1 MIAFDR
7 LFAAN
12 LPAPAPRWGGLP
24 RYNFTGGNN
33 DPEALPIEALAA
45 SAERVLRR
53 EGHKLATY
61 NLGEGQMGH
70 AGLRA
75 FVADKL
81 SSMRGIDTTA
91 DDVLITSGS
100 LQGLDLVNEVMLER
114 GDTVI
119 MEQLTY
125 GGMITR
131 LQRRGVKFIG
141 VPLDEH
147 GMRTDQLATLLE
159 DLRAQG
165 IRPKYIYTI
174 PTVQNPTAT
183 VLSLERRHELLRLSK
198 AFAVPIFEDECYAD
212 LLWEGE
218 WPAALR
224 GLPDGEDVIHI
235 GSFSK
240 SLAPA
245 LRLGYVSAP
254 WEVTRRLLACKND
267 GGTPAIEQ
275 MVVADF
281 FGAHF
286 DDHVGGLK
294 RRLRDKLEVLTG
306 ALEEQFGTAAEFAV
320 PKGGIFLWVTLPE
333 QVDTAKLAAPALAEG
348 VAFNPGARMVD
359 RSRGGKARHAA
370 LLRAA
375 AGADDPRGHRQAG
388 RGLPSRDGRA
398 RARRQP
404 GAQGLST
411 DTGWHRVVAL
421 TRR

>member
-1 MIAFDR
+1 MIAFDQ
-7 LFAAN
+7 LFAAD
-12 LPAPAPRWGGLP
+12 LPAPAVRWNGQP
-24 RYNFTGGNN
+24 RYNFIGGHN
-33 DPEALPIEALAA
+33 DPEVLPVAALAA

-53 EGHKLATY
+53 DGHKLACY
-61 NLGEGQMGH
+61 NVGESSLGHE
-70 AGLRA
+70 ALRA
-75 FVADKL
+75 FVAEKL
-81 SSMRGIDTTA
+81 AVMRGIRGTA

-131 LQRRGVKFIG
+131 LQRRGVRMVG
-141 VPLDEH
+141 VPLDAH
-147 GMRTDQLATLLE
+147 GMRTDRLATALE

-174 PTVQNPTAT
+174 PTVQNPTGT
-183 VLSLERRHELLRLSK
+183 VLSLERRHELLRLSE

-218 WPAALR
+218 WPPALR
-224 GLPDGEDVIHI
+224 GLPGGAQVIHI

-254 WEVTRRLLACKND
+254 WDVMSRLLACKGD

-281 FGAHF
+281 FGEHF
-286 DDHVGGLK
+286 EDHVGQLK
-294 RRLRDKLEVLTG
+294 RRLRHKLEVLTG

-333 QVDTAKLAAPALAEG
+333 QVDTAALAAPALAAG
-348 VAFNPGARMVD
+348 VAYNPGPEWSTDPDA
-359 RSRGGKARHAA
+359 ARHSMRLCFA
-370 LLRAA
+370 LPPADAIREGIARLAEVCHRETGVPERSANVVRRA
-375 AGADDPRGHRQAG
+375 
-388 RGLPSRDGRA
+388 
-398 RARRQP
+398 
-404 GAQGLST
+404 
-411 DTGWHRVVAL
+411 
-421 TRR
+421 